1 LWPWGSWVQVPSST
15 PLFHSGASP
24 SGKARDFGSRTRRFE
39 SFRPSHLLL
48 ISEYIKCAISS
59 IGRAADAAVPPAAPS
74 GSSQTESPAKS
85 PTAKRTPSHITS
97 YMMYQEGDTFA
108 EIAQKRS
115 LTLTT
120 VQNHIIRSGMEGY
133 ELDWDALIPQEYED
147 LILERIKTLGTNKLR
162 PIKDGLPDQVSYLAI
177 RAVIGKYGEELKKA

>member
-1 LWPWGSWVQVPSST
+1 
-15 PLFHSGASP
+15 
-24 SGKARDFGSRTRRFE
+24 
-39 SFRPSHLLL
+39 
-48 ISEYIKCAISS
+48 
-59 IGRAADAAVPPAAPS
+59 
-74 GSSQTESPAKS
+74 
-85 PTAKRTPSHITS
+85 
-97 YMMYQEGDTFA
+97 MMYQEGDTFA

>member
-1 LWPWGSWVQVPSST
+1 VIRKHLQETGSPQHAAQTATAKVDPSNATAAPGIPVST
-15 PLFHSGASP
+15 TS
-24 SGKARDFGSRTRRFE
+24 T
-39 SFRPSHLLL
+39 
-48 ISEYIKCAISS
+48 
-59 IGRAADAAVPPAAPS
+59 ADAAVPPAAPS